1 MKTIMSE
8 AVEGIGGV
16 WIDLCEPDE
25 AECRE
30 VEERYGITV
39 PTLEALQEIE
49 SSSRLRVH
57 EGVLNMSAPLMA
69 PSQGERWV
77 MAPAGFILTRDVLV
91 TIHFSRIKAFD
102 SVAEALKSRAEA
114 SPAGVLVRVLEE
126 LVDRAADQLEH
137 ASEMIASVS
146 RTVFYTDLDSRGLSR
161 ETAILRH
168 SIIKLGR
175 AYDRASR
182 VRYMFLSIGRMA
194 SFVAD
199 RCKEHLD
206 EGLAARLQSVIH
218 DIASLDEFETSIS
231 ARTQFLQDAA
241 NSLISIEQND
251 VVKVLT
257 VASVVGIPPVLI
269 VGIYGMNFKNMPE
282 LSWTWGYP
290 MALGLCLVTT
300 LIPYLWFKWRKW
312 L

>member
-30 VEERYGITV
+30 IEELYGIRV

-49 SSSRLRVH
+49 NSSRLRIH
-57 EGVLNMSAPLMA
+57 DGVLNMSAPLMTA
-69 PSQGERWV
+69 SEGERWV

-91 TIHFSRIKAFD
+91 TTHFAHIKAFD
-102 SVAEALKSRAEA
+102 IVAEALKSRAEPT
-114 SPAGVLVRVLEE
+114 PAGVLVRVLEE

-137 ASEMIASVS
+137 VSEMIASVS
-146 RTVFYTDLDSRGLSR
+146 RTIFYTDLDARGVSR

-199 RCKEHLD
+199 RCKDHLD
-206 EGLAARLQSVIH
+206 EGLSVRLQSVIH
-218 DIASLDEFETSIS
+218 DIGSLDEFEMSLS

-257 VASVVGIPPVLI
+257 VASAVGIPPVLV
-269 VGIYGMNFKNMPE
+269 VGIYGMNFHNMPE
-282 LSWTWGYP
+282 LSWAWGYP

>member
-25 AECRE
+25 GECRE
-30 VEERYGITV
+30 IHDRYGIRV

-49 SSSRLRVH
+49 SSSRLRLH
-57 EGVLNMSAPLMA
+57 DDMLNMSAPLMA
-69 PSQGERWV
+69 PSDGERWV
-77 MAPAGFILTRDVLV
+77 MAPAGFVLTRDVLV
-91 TIHFSRIKAFD
+91 TTHFAHIKAFD
-102 SVAEALKSRAEA
+102 TVAEALKSHPEPT
-114 SPAGVLVRVLEE
+114 PAGVLVRLLEE

-137 ASEMIASVS
+137 VSEMIASVS
-146 RTVFYTDLDSRGLSR
+146 RTIFYTDLDARGVSR

-194 SFVAD
+194 SFMAD
-199 RCKEHLD
+199 RYKDHLD
-206 EGLAARLQSVIH
+206 DGLVTRLQAAIH
-218 DIASLDEFETSIS
+218 DIASLDEFEASLS

-257 VASVVGIPPVLI
+257 VASVVGIPPVLV
-269 VGIYGMNFKNMPE
+269 VGIYGMNFHNMPE
-282 LSWTWGYP
+282 LSWPWGYP
-290 MALGLCLVTT
+290 MALALCLVTT
-300 LIPYLWFKWRKW
+300 LIPYMWFKWRKW

>member
-1 MKTIMSE
+1 MSE
-8 AVEGIGGV
+8 AVEGVGGV
-16 WIDLCEPDE
+16 WIDLCEPDAE
-25 AECRE
+25 ECRAIHDQ
-30 VEERYGITV
+30 YGIRV

-49 SSSRLRVH
+49 SSSRLRI
-57 EGVLNMSAPLMA
+57 EGEVLNMSAPLMT
-69 PSQGERWV
+69 PSGERWV
-77 MAPAGFILTRDVLV
+77 MAPAGFILTGDVLV
-91 TIHFSRIKAFD
+91 TTHFAHIKAFD
-102 SVAEALKSRAEA
+102 RVAEALKERPEA
-114 SPAGVLVRVLEE
+114 TPAAVLVRVLED

-137 ASEMIASVS
+137 VSEMIASVS
-146 RTVFYTDLDSRGLSR
+146 RTVFYTDLDAKGVNR

-182 VRYMFLSIGRMA
+182 VRYMFLSLGRMA
-194 SFVAD
+194 SFLAD
-199 RCKEHLD
+199 RCEMHVD
-206 EGLAARLQSVIH
+206 DGLAARLQSVIH
-218 DIASLDEFETSIS
+218 DIASLDEFEISLS

-257 VASVVGIPPVLI
+257 VASVVGIPPVLV
-269 VGIYGMNFKNMPE
+269 VGIYGMNFHNMPE
-282 LSWTWGYP
+282 LEWRWGYP
-290 MALGLCLVTT
+290 MALGLCLITT

>member
-1 MKTIMSE
+1 MKTTMSE
-8 AVEGIGGV
+8 AVAGVGGV
-16 WIDLCEPDE
+16 WIDLCEPDA
-25 AECRE
+25 AECRAIHDQ
-30 VEERYGITV
+30 YGLHV

-49 SSSRLRVH
+49 SSSRLRI
-57 EGVLNMSAPLMA
+57 EKGVLNMSAPLMI
-69 PSQGERWV
+69 PSEGERWV

-91 TIHFSRIKAFD
+91 TTHFAQIKAFD
-102 SVAEALKSRAEA
+102 TVAKALKSHPELT
-114 SPAGVLVRVLEE
+114 SAGVLVRILEE

-146 RTVFYTDLDSRGLSR
+146 RTIFYTDLDARGPSR

-194 SFVAD
+194 SFMVD

-206 EGLAARLQSVIH
+206 DALAIRLQSVIH
-218 DIASLDEFETSIS
+218 DIASLDEFETSLS

-257 VASVVGIPPVLI
+257 VASVVGIPPVL
-269 VGIYGMNFKNMPE
+269 VAGIYGMNFHNMPE
-282 LSWTWGYP
+282 LSWAWGYP

>member
-30 VEERYGITV
+30 IEELYGIRV

-49 SSSRLRVH
+49 NSSRLRIH
-57 EGVLNMSAPLMA
+57 DGVLNMSAPLMT
-69 PSQGERWV
+69 PSEGERWV

-91 TIHFSRIKAFD
+91 TTHFAHIKAFD
-102 SVAEALKSRAEA
+102 SVAQALKTRAEPT
-114 SPAGVLVRVLEE
+114 PAGVLVRVLEE

-137 ASEMIASVS
+137 VSEMIASVS
-146 RTVFYTDLDSRGLSR
+146 RTIFYTDLDARGVSR

-199 RCKEHLD
+199 RCKDHLD
-206 EGLAARLQSVIH
+206 EGLSVRLQSVIH
-218 DIASLDEFETSIS
+218 DIGSLDEFEMSLS

-257 VASVVGIPPVLI
+257 VASVVGIPPVLV
-269 VGIYGMNFKNMPE
+269 VGIYGMNFHNMPE
-282 LSWTWGYP
+282 LSWAWGYP